1 MTGIKW
7 QYGWNKLRLYF
18 SYFLLAFYLII
29 GSLFLFTETW
39 ADLLPK
45 GRFIIGIILTLFGI
59 FRFYVAYRR
68 YKRKKIRIKEKNLLK
83 KNTNPKKSESHENV

>member
-1 MTGIKW
+1 MTGIKL
-7 QYGWNKLRLYF
+7 QYGWNKLRLYL
-18 SYFLLAFYLII
+18 SYFLLAFYLFI
-29 GSLFLFTETW
+29 GGLFLFTKTW

-68 YKRKKIRIKEKNLLK
+68 YVNKNIKIEERRLLK
-83 KNTNPKKSESHENV
+83 ENKKP

>member
-1 MTGIKW
+1 MTGIKI

-18 SYFLLAFYLII
+18 GYFLLAFYLFL
-29 GSLFLFTETW
+29 GSLFLFTNQW

-45 GRFIIGIILTLFGI
+45 GRVITGIILTLFGI

-68 YKRKKIRIKEKNLLK
+68 YVTKKVKIQEKKILRERVEI
-83 KNTNPKKSESHENV
+83 

>member
-1 MTGIKW
+1 MTGIKI

-18 SYFLLAFYLII
+18 SYFLLAFYLLI
-29 GSLFLFTETW
+29 GGLFLFTKTW

-45 GRFIIGIILTLFGI
+45 GRFIAGIILTLFGI

-68 YKRKKIRIKEKNLLK
+68 YVNKKVKIQTKKLLK
-83 KNTNPKKSESHENV
+83 ERMNP